1 MVWRLVLVSV
11 WVDLAGANSRFISP
25 AVREP
30 TLTSCSSQ
38 QVYFCTSSNITVS
51 IYQKCSELDTQVSFA
66 SSSCHH
72 VTPWHGRAVASFS
85 HPRAEAASSRES
97 KQCCTV
103 CCYRGWVTGLST
115 HLLVSTAIYYL
126 LVDSIYYLLLV
137 DII

>member
-1 MVWRLVLVSV
+1 MLVSV

-51 IYQKCSELDTQVSFA
+51 IYQKCSKLDTQVLFA

-72 VTPWHGRAVASFS
+72 VIMSHHGRSVASFS
-85 HPRAEAASSRES
+85 HPRAEADSSRDS

-115 HLLVSTAIYYL
+115 HLLVSTGIYYL
-126 LVDSIYYLLLV
+126 LVDSIYLLLV

>member
-1 MVWRLVLVSV
+1 MLVSV

-51 IYQKCSELDTQVSFA
+51 IYQKCSKLDTQVSFA
-66 SSSCHH
+66 SSSCHR
-72 VTPWHGRAVASFS
+72 VTPRRAVASFS
-85 HPRAEAASSRES
+85 HPCAEADSSRDS